1 MATHT
6 VGLDIG
12 RTAIKAVRLR
22 RTVTGRETVDFLR
35 QDIPPADQNLDE
47 GRQAQLLKQFVQTH
61 RLTGARLMT
70 ALPCSDLM
78 IRTLALPFHETRKLM
93 QVIPSEVE
101 SMIPLPLE
109 DVAVDYELLTQ
120 RKLTSKVRIGSA
132 SQVLVAAAQR
142 STLLHHIER
151 LAQAG
156 IEPEAVRV
164 DALALFSVV
173 RRMSERQSEPMK
185 NVAMVD
191 LGAMRTTLCLSYD
204 GDPWMLRSIRYGTT
218 HLNQLHQGAVR
229 GEESAGA
236 KAAVQRRSLTA
247 EHMEPGFSTLLRE
260 LRSSLHAYEASTRHR
275 LKYVWFSGGGAESS
289 ELTAL
294 LARSLELEPITLP
307 GLHRVPCAPAYAV
320 AMGLALMGRSGA
332 AAHPWSG
339 KSSGSAINLKQ
350 VMNTSVVRSQERRR
364 YLWQVGAAV
373 LGILLLAI
381 GDLSVQVLLKQARLQ
396 ELKAAVRAQF
406 HKRFTGIEL
415 VTDELDQAKAALQAV
430 RKTTSLLGGEQVA
443 MLHLLTDLV
452 RQFPKGITV
461 KIHGLLIERTTIQIE
476 AETDSFESMEKIRQG
491 LLAFPE
497 AREVTVRDARVG
509 SSPKQVLF
517 RITVARGAA

>member
-1 MATHT
+1 
-6 VGLDIG
+6 
-12 RTAIKAVRLR
+12 
-22 RTVTGRETVDFLR
+22 
-35 QDIPPADQNLDE
+35 
-47 GRQAQLLKQFVQTH
+47 
-61 RLTGARLMT
+61 
-70 ALPCSDLM
+70 
-78 IRTLALPFHETRKLM
+78 
-93 QVIPSEVE
+93 
-101 SMIPLPLE
+101 
-109 DVAVDYELLTQ
+109 
-120 RKLTSKVRIGSA
+120 
-132 SQVLVAAAQR
+132 
-142 STLLHHIER
+142 
-151 LAQAG
+151 
-156 IEPEAVRV
+156 
-164 DALALFSVV
+164 
-173 RRMSERQSEPMK
+173 
-185 NVAMVD
+185 
-191 LGAMRTTLCLSYD
+191 
-204 GDPWMLRSIRYGTT
+204 
-218 HLNQLHQGAVR
+218 
-229 GEESAGA
+229 
-236 KAAVQRRSLTA
+236 
-247 EHMEPGFSTLLRE
+247 
-260 LRSSLHAYEASTRHR
+260 
-275 LKYVWFSGGGAESS
+275 
-289 ELTAL
+289 
-294 LARSLELEPITLP
+294 
-307 GLHRVPCAPAYAV
+307 
-320 AMGLALMGRSGA
+320 MGLALMGRSGA